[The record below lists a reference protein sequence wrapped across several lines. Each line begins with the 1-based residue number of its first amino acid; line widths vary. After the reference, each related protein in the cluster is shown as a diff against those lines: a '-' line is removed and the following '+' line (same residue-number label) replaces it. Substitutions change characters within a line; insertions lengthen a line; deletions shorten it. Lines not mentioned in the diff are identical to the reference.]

1 MRRGAGAP
9 PLDAARAIAA
19 AVAMTVLLSAAGCGG
34 ANDEAGGDQPAGQFA
49 GDDQSGGGGA
59 PNANPA
65 DLTIQ
70 NFAFSPADLTE
81 PAGETIAVENKDT
94 TQHTFTVDGEKIDVD
109 VDPGDEVDVALD
121 LDPGS
126 YDFHCSIHP
135 DMKGTL
141 TLS

>member
-1 MRRGAGAP
+1 MRRGTGR
-9 PLDAARAIAA
+9 PLGAARTIVV
-19 AVAMTVLLSAAGCGG
+19 AVAMAALLTAVGCSGSS
-34 ANDEAGGDQPAGQFA
+34 DEAGGDQPAGQFA
-49 GDDQSGGGGA
+49 GDDQSGAGGA
-59 PNANPA
+59 PNANAA
-65 DLTIQ
+65 DVTIQ

-94 TQHTFTVDGEKIDVD
+94 TQHTFTVDGKKIDVD

-141 TLS
+141 TLN